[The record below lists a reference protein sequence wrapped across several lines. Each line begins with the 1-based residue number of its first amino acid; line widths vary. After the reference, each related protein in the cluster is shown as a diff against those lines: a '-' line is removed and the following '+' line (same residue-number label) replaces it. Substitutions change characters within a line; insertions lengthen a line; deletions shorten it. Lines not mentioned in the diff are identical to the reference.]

1 VEIAKFVLTAVGTFL
16 SVFGL
21 SFTVF
26 QYWKKKQDEKF
37 DTLKSE
43 TKESIKRMGSRIE
56 VLEQN
61 ALRNLENRLSLIEGE
76 LKGLKPILQSIQNWF
91 INNKGHADG
100 KYFSAAAPHHHFAG
114 Y

>member
-1 VEIAKFVLTAVGTFL
+1 MEIAKFILTAVGTFL

-76 LKGLKPILQSIQNWF
+76 LKGLKPILTSIQNWF
-91 INNKGHADG
+91 INNTGTK
-100 KYFSAAAPHHHFAG
+100 
-114 Y
+114 

>member
-1 VEIAKFVLTAVGTFL
+1 MEIAKFVLTAVGTFL
-16 SVFGL
+16 SVFAL

-37 DTLKSE
+37 DVLKSE
-43 TKESIKRMGSRIE
+43 TRESIKRMGSRIE

-91 INNKGHADG
+91 INNTGR
-100 KYFSAAAPHHHFAG
+100 
-114 Y
+114 

>member
-1 VEIAKFVLTAVGTFL
+1 VEIAKFVLTAIGTFL
-16 SVFGL
+16 SVFAL

-37 DTLKSE
+37 DTLKIE

-91 INNKGHADG
+91 INNTGR
-100 KYFSAAAPHHHFAG
+100 
-114 Y
+114 

>member
-1 VEIAKFVLTAVGTFL
+1 LEGFVEIAKFILTAVGTFL

-37 DTLKSE
+37 DTLKNE

-91 INNKGHADG
+91 INNTGTR
-100 KYFSAAAPHHHFAG
+100 
-114 Y
+114 

>member
-76 LKGLKPILQSIQNWF
+76 LKGLKPIMQSIQNWF
-91 INNKGHADG
+91 INNTGTR
-100 KYFSAAAPHHHFAG
+100 
-114 Y
+114 

>member
-1 VEIAKFVLTAVGTFL
+1 MEIAKFVLTAVGTFL

-91 INNKGHADG
+91 INNTGTR
-100 KYFSAAAPHHHFAG
+100 
-114 Y
+114 

>member
-1 VEIAKFVLTAVGTFL
+1 VEIAKFILTAVGTFL

-43 TKESIKRMGSRIE
+43 TRESIKRMGSRIE
-56 VLEQN
+56 ALEQN
-61 ALRNLENRLSLIEGE
+61 VLRNLENRLSLIEGE
-76 LKGLKPILQSIQNWF
+76 LKGLKSILQSIQSWF
-91 INNKGHADG
+91 INNTPTGRG
-100 KYFSAAAPHHHFAG
+100 
-114 Y
+114 